1 MRSTY
6 EEKLALASKNAR
18 MIVQGDARLCS
29 PIFGKVCK
37 VIWPTKT
44 AEQLAALIGC
54 SVRAA
59 AYELSG
65 EREPSAQ
72 SVLAVMSA
80 MIPRKGS

>member
-6 EEKLALASKNAR
+6 ERQSVAQTEIQRTL
-18 MIVQGDARLCS
+18 VQGDARLCS
-29 PIFGKVCK
+29 TNFGKHCK

-44 AEQLAALIGC
+44 AEQLALAVGC

-65 EREPSAQ
+65 ERPPSDKSMLVVINA
-72 SVLAVMSA
+72 
-80 MIPRKGS
+80 IFKR